1 MEYVRH
7 VLGLAEAQHE
17 EVEPQATC
25 LVVNQLTCSLVGQM
39 ATLQVAPGSRAAA
52 LYGKGEVTVS
62 YFCNY
67 GLNPAFRD
75 TITQGGMR
83 ITGSDANGE
92 VRMVELP
99 QHPFFMAT
107 LFLPQATSVP
117 ETPDPLIV
125 GYLQAAMV

>member
-1 MEYVRH
+1 
-7 VLGLAEAQHE
+7 
-17 EVEPQATC
+17 
-25 LVVNQLTCSLVGQM
+25 
-39 ATLQVAPGSRAAA
+39 
-52 LYGKGEVTVS
+52 
-62 YFCNY
+62 
-67 GLNPAFRD
+67 
-75 TITQGGMR
+75 MR

-117 ETPDPLIV
+117 ETPEPLIV